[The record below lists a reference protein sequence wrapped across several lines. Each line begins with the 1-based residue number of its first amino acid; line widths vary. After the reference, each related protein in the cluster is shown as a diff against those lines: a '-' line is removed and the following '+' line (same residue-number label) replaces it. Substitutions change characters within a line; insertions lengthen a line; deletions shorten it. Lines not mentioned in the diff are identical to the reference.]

1 MQETWLKLVNFST
14 LTFQLNIFFL
24 VIEQLKIYLNLKLLL
39 LADNPAFNKIGVDAS
54 NMFEKIKTKFNI

>member
-24 VIEQLKIYLNLKLLL
+24 LIEQLKIYLNLKLLS
-39 LADNPAFNKIGVDAS
+39 LADNPAFNEIGVDAS
-54 NMFEKIKTKFNI
+54 NMLEKIKTKFNI

>member
-39 LADNPAFNKIGVDAS
+39 LADNPAFNEIGVDAF
-54 NMFEKIKTKFNI
+54 NMFEKKKTKFNI

>member
-24 VIEQLKIYLNLKLLL
+24 VIELKIYLNLKLLL
-39 LADNPAFNKIGVDAS
+39 LADNPAFNEIGLDAS

>member
-39 LADNPAFNKIGVDAS
+39 LANPAFNEIGVDAS
-54 NMFEKIKTKFNI
+54 NMFEKKKTKFNI